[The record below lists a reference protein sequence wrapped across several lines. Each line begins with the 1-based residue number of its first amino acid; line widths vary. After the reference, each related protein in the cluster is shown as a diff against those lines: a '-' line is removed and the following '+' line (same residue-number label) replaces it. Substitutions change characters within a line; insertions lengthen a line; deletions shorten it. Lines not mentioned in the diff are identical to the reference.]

1 MDYRDK
7 LILNI
12 GSNFNHLTYADIE
25 GIADL
30 VVHLKRSDEQGC
42 KDEPERIIVYK
53 ENGEIDHATM
63 SEVNRELQED
73 EDKQWPKH
81 VRDKIEKAEHE
92 HNTKKRVLRGK
103 YS

>member
-12 GSNFNHLTYADIE
+12 GSIFNHLTYADIE

-30 VVHLKRSDEQGC
+30 VVHLKRSDEQGFR
-42 KDEPERIIVYK
+42 DSVGGVIAYK
-53 ENGEIDHATM
+53 ENGEIDHDAM
-63 SEVNRELQED
+63 NEINRQLEKEH

-81 VRDKIEKAEHE
+81 VRDKIEKAEYE
-92 HNTKKRVLRGK
+92 YEAKRRVMRGK
-103 YS
+103 